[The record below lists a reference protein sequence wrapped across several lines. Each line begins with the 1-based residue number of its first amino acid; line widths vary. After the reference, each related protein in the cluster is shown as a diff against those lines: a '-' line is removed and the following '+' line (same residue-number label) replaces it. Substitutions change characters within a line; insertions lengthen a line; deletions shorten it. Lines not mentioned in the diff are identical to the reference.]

1 MVEAVEAKGWDAVE
15 VRGWDAV
22 EAKGWDVVEEEA
34 EVKEWTEE
42 EAGEEVVVGDDEK
55 NDPRIPLNNT
65 IGLYARKGGLMTP
78 SIKIAVASGKGG
90 TGKTT
95 IAVNLAVVLAERYEE
110 VVYVDCDV
118 EEPNGHI
125 FLNPEIKKR
134 SDVSVLVPE
143 VDESMCD
150 LCGECGKACRFSAIL
165 ALPQKVLT
173 FPKLCH
179 SCGGCSIACPQ
190 EAIREVPRVIGECE
204 VGVSGGVKFLGGRL
218 NIGEAMAPPVIKSVL
233 NSADREGVLILDSP
247 PGTSCPVIES
257 VRGADVVLLVTEPT
271 PFGLSD
277 LKLAV
282 EMVRELGLVFG
293 VVVNRMGSG
302 NDEVYDYCDREGI
315 PILARIPDDRE
326 IARAYSRGD
335 MIVKAVPGLEDIFL
349 NLFEKLCDLAA
360 GGRENT
366 GEKKQKPHLMGA
378 KMDTADSFAALPY
391 SSSPGSPSAPILSTS
406 SGTPDSPNAKISPA
420 LLNSSVSLDSSPSLE
435 TTVSSESVD
444 SSGVGGSEHEQKDDF
459 YELVVISGKGG
470 TGKTSITASLFALAR
485 EAAVVD
491 CDVDA
496 ADLYLVL
503 EPNILRRYP
512 FSGGKKASIDESLCI
527 GCGLCSGYCR
537 FDAIDR
543 KEGAAQILYTVD
555 QISCEGCGVC
565 EDICPEK
572 AIELLPAVN
581 GQWFLSNTRH
591 GPMVHARLGIAQE
604 NSGKLVSLVRKEGKD
619 LSLFKQRKL
628 LISDGSPG
636 IGCPV
641 IASIAGADM
650 VLVVTEPT
658 RSGLHDLN
666 RVIELC
672 GQFNLQTSI
681 CINKV
686 DINPKI
692 AKEIEKIAAEQGIP
706 VLGRIHYDESV
717 TAAQVNKKAVTE
729 YGDSR
734 AATDIRSMWKK
745 LINLK
750 R

>member
-1 MVEAVEAKGWDAVE
+1 
-15 VRGWDAV
+15 
-22 EAKGWDVVEEEA
+22 
-34 EVKEWTEE
+34 
-42 EAGEEVVVGDDEK
+42 
-55 NDPRIPLNNT
+55 
-65 IGLYARKGGLMTP
+65 MTP

-95 IAVNLAVVLAERYEE
+95 IAVNLAVVLAERHKE

-125 FLNPEIKKR
+125 FLKPEIKKR
-134 SDVSVLVPE
+134 HVVSVPVPE

-165 ALPQKVLT
+165 TLPQKVLT

-179 SCGGCSIACPQ
+179 SCGGCTIACPQ
-190 EAIREVPRVIGECE
+190 DAIREVPRVIGECE
-204 VGVSGGVKFLGGRL
+204 VGVSSGVEFLGGRL

-233 NSADREGVLILDSP
+233 DSADREGILILDSP

-282 EMVRELGLVFG
+282 EMVRELDLVFG

-302 NDEVYDYCDREGI
+302 DDKVYDYCAREGI
-315 PILARIPDDRE
+315 PILAKIPDDRE

-335 MIVKAVPGLEDIFL
+335 MIVKAVPGLEEVFL
-349 NLFEKLCDLAA
+349 DMFEKLCDLAA
-360 GGRENT
+360 GDKKNT
-366 GEKKQKPHLMGA
+366 EGKKQKPDSLGG

-391 SSSPGSPSAPILSTS
+391 SSFRGSPSSPILSTS

-420 LLNSSVSLDSSPSLE
+420 LLNSSVSLDSSASKE
-435 TTVSSESVD
+435 SSVSSESVG
-444 SSGVGGSEHEQKDDF
+444 SSGGGGLEDEQKDGV

-470 TGKTSITASLFALAR
+470 TGKTSIVASLFALAR

-512 FSGGKKASIDESLCI
+512 FSGGKKALIDESLCI
-527 GCGLCSGYCR
+527 GCGLCAGYCR
-537 FDAIDR
+537 FDAINR
-543 KEGAAQILYTVD
+543 KEGAAQLSYTVD

-572 AIELLPAVN
+572 AIELLPALN
-581 GQWFLSNTRH
+581 GQWFLSNTRN

-619 LSLFKQRKL
+619 LSLAKQRKL
-628 LISDGSPG
+628 IISDGSPG

-658 RSGLHDLN
+658 RSGLHDLQ
-666 RVIELC
+666 RVVELC
-672 GQFNLQTSI
+672 GQFNLQTSV

-686 DINPKI
+686 DINPEI
-692 AKEIEKIAAEQGIP
+692 SKEIDKIAAELDIP
-706 VLGRIHYDESV
+706 ILGRIHYDESV

-729 YGDSR
+729 YGESR

-745 LINLK
+745 LVLK
-750 R
+750 NQAFLEKGGE